1 MTKSTSDTAAAGSS
15 TYARGIAWMLVGTVV
30 FSVMPITIRE
40 ATRHMHAFEAAF
52 FRNLVAL
59 LIMTPWLVST
69 GFEAFRT
76 ARWRLYTTRAL
87 TGAVSMFCWFYGM
100 SHMPLGAAQALS
112 FTQPLFAT
120 LLAAVVLR
128 EDVRLRRWSATA
140 LGFVGVLIIIQPGAS
155 PIGLPETAV
164 LVSAFF
170 GAMSA
175 VQVKS
180 LSRTESTNAM
190 VTFLALY
197 MTPFSLLPAL
207 FVWTWPP
214 VEAWFWIV
222 AMGVVGTLGHLCV
235 VKAYHLAE
243 ASALMTYDY
252 IRLPMAAI
260 FGWAIYN
267 EPLTVTFW
275 IGAAIIAGSAIYI
288 AHRERTIRRREL
300 DRSARGLAGDTVK
313 TSN

>member
-1 MTKSTSDTAAAGSS
+1 MTTPPSHRADASPATHAQ
-15 TYARGIAWMLVGTVV
+15 GILWMLLGTFV

-40 ATRHMHAFEAAF
+40 ATRHMHPFEAAF
-52 FRNLVAL
+52 FRNVVAL

-69 GFEAFRT
+69 RFLALRT
-76 ARWRLYTTRAL
+76 SRWRLYTTRAL
-87 TGAVSMFCWFYGM
+87 TGAVSMFSWFYGM
-100 SHMPLGAAQALS
+100 THMPLGAAQALS

-128 EDVRLRRWSATA
+128 EDVRLRRWSATV
-140 LGFVGVLIIIQPGAS
+140 LGFVGVVIIIQPGS
-155 PIGLPETAV
+155 QPVGIPEMAV
-164 LVSAFF
+164 LLSAFF

-180 LSRTESTNAM
+180 LSKTESTSAM
-190 VTFLALY
+190 VFFLALY
-197 MTPFSLLPAL
+197 MTGFSFLPAVA
-207 FVWTWPP
+207 VWTWPP
-214 VEAWFWIV
+214 LEAWFWIV
-222 AMGVVGTLGHLCV
+222 AMGTVGTVGHLCV
-235 VKAYHLAE
+235 VRAYHLAE
-243 ASALMTYDY
+243 ASALMPYDY

-267 EPLTVTFW
+267 EALTTTFW
-275 IGAAIIAGSAIYI
+275 IGASIIAGSAIYI

>member
-1 MTKSTSDTAAAGSS
+1 MTTSTTDKAGADPS
-15 TYARGIAWMLVGTVV
+15 THVQGIAWMLVGTVV
-30 FSVMPITIRE
+30 FSVMPITVRE
-40 ATRHMHAFEAAF
+40 ATRHMHPFEAAF

-69 GFEAFRT
+69 GFTAMRT
-76 ARWRLYTTRAL
+76 SRWRLYTTRAL
-87 TGAVSMFCWFYGM
+87 TGAVSMFSWFYGM
-100 SHMPLGAAQALS
+100 AHMPLGAAQALS

-128 EDVRLRRWSATA
+128 EDVRLRRWSATV
-140 LGFVGVLIIIQPGAS
+140 LGFVGVLIIIQPGS
-155 PIGLPETAV
+155 RPVGIPEMAV
-164 LVSAFF
+164 LLSALF

-180 LSRTESTNAM
+180 LSRTESTSAM
-190 VTFLALY
+190 VFFLALY
-197 MTPFSLLPAL
+197 MTPFSLVPAL

-214 VEAWFWIV
+214 LEAWFWIA
-222 AMGVVGTLGHLCV
+222 AMGTVGTIGHLCV
-235 VKAYHLAE
+235 VRAYHLAE
-243 ASALMTYDY
+243 ASALMPYDY

-267 EPLTVTFW
+267 EALTTTFW

-288 AHRERTIRRREL
+288 AHRERVIRRREL
-300 DRSARGLAGDTVK
+300 DRSARGLAADTVK
-313 TSN
+313 TRN